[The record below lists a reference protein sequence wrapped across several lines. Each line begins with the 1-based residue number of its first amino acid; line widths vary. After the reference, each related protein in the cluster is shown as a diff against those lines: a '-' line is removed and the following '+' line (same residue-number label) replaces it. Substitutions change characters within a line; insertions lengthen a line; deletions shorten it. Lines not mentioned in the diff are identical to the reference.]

1 MLQTESKAEDLEF
14 LASLVE
20 SGKLKVTIAERFPM
34 AQAQQAFELQE
45 QGGVVGKIVVTI
57 P

>member
-1 MLQTESKAEDLEF
+1 MLQTESKTEDLEF

-20 SGKLKVTIAERFPM
+20 SGKLNVTIAKSFPM
-34 AQAQQAFELQE
+34 TEAKRAFELQE
-45 QGGVVGKIVVTI
+45 QGGVVGKVVVSI